1 MALHLIK
8 LVVGCDSVEDLE
20 VRGREFSKLEGVWK
34 VRTRSTPVRADELV
48 EAGSIYRVIKG
59 VILCRQ
65 RILQIDTVGEGR
77 ASRCEIT
84 VSPDMIPVAPTPK
97 RPFQGWR
104 YLQGH
109 EAPEDMAAG
118 ATAEAM
124 PTALALQLRELG
136 AW

>member
-1 MALHLIK
+1 
-8 LVVGCDSVEDLE
+8 
-20 VRGREFSKLEGVWK
+20 
-34 VRTRSTPVRADELV
+34 
-48 EAGSIYRVIKG
+48 VI
-59 VILCRQ
+59 VCRQ
-65 RILQIDTVGEGR
+65 RILAIDTAGEGR

-84 VSPDMIPVAPTPK
+84 VSPDMIAVAPTPK

-109 EAPEDMAAG
+109 EAPEDLASG
-118 ATAEAM
+118 AEAEAM